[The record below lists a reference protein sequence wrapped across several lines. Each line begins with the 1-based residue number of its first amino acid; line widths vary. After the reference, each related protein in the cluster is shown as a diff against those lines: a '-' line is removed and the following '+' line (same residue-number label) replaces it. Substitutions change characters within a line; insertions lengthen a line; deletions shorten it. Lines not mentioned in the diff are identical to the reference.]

1 VSEAVCCGAP
11 TAELSSWCPWHERI
25 VYTPRL
31 TERERRQAML
41 DAIRVIDVHVD
52 RIEGQSKLNQ
62 HKSDADHVAVA
73 NALARAPGAP
83 ARELSLKMRALRPHL
98 DYDVPEAPP

>member
-1 VSEAVCCGAP
+1 MITSDSPEPAPRHCVPLLQVGARQCRFIVSDTVSEAVCCGAP

-41 DAIRVIDVHVD
+41 DA
-52 RIEGQSKLNQ
+52 
-62 HKSDADHVAVA
+62 
-73 NALARAPGAP
+73 
-83 ARELSLKMRALRPHL
+83 RELAARLAGTDRQHPGSRERRT
-98 DYDVPEAPP
+98 APNPR

>member
-1 VSEAVCCGAP
+1 MTAVGLGPEPSSRYRTTLLAARARQCRYIMADDGGQAVCCGAP

-41 DAIRVIDVHVD
+41 DA
-52 RIEGQSKLNQ
+52 
-62 HKSDADHVAVA
+62 
-73 NALARAPGAP
+73 
-83 ARELSLKMRALRPHL
+83 RELAARN
-98 DYDVPEAPP
+98 VPRIVNKAA

>member
-1 VSEAVCCGAP
+1 MITSDSPEPAPRHRVPLLQVGARQCRFIVSDTVSEAVCCGAP

-41 DAIRVIDVHVD
+41 D
-52 RIEGQSKLNQ
+52 G
-62 HKSDADHVAVA
+62 
-73 NALARAPGAP
+73 
-83 ARELSLKMRALRPHL
+83 RELAARN
-98 DYDVPEAPP
+98 VPRIVNKAA